1 MEPIAWEHTVV
12 AHNPATASENKIHED
27 TVARDY
33 GFRGGLV
40 PGVVVYAYMTH
51 APLERWGRDWLER
64 GTMAARFHV
73 PVYEGQE
80 VTVTLD
86 DDGELEAYTEDGLV
100 ASGAASLPHAVA
112 SPPDADGYPVAPL
125 PDERPPASAEALSVD
140 ALGTL
145 EYGFHAR
152 QAGAYLDEVREASPF
167 YAKAGVAHPGWLIAM
182 ANYALSQNVR
192 LGPWIHVETQATH
205 FSALADGERVVV
217 RGKVAGLFEKKG
229 HKFVDLDLLWL
240 AGDDRPV
247 LHARHTAIY
256 EPRRGRS

>member
-1 MEPIAWEHTVV
+1 MPPLVEHRVV

-40 PGVVVYAYMTH
+40 PGVVVYAYMTR
-51 APLERWGRDWLER
+51 APLDRWGRDWLER

-80 VTVTLD
+80 VTVSLD
-86 DDGELEAYTEDGLV
+86 DNGELEAYTEDGLV
-100 ASGAASLPHAVA
+100 ASGTASLPDRESV
-112 SPPDADGYPVAPL
+112 PPAPGSYAVAPL
-125 PDERPPASAEALSVD
+125 PEHRPPASAEALTVE

-145 EYGFHAR
+145 EYGFHAGKA
-152 QAGAYLDEVREASPF
+152 QEYLDQVRESSPF
-167 YAKAGVAHPGWLIAM
+167 YAETGFAHPGWLIAM
-182 ANYALSQNVR
+182 ANYALSQTVK
-192 LGPWIHVETQATH
+192 LGPWIHVETNATH
-205 FSALADGERVVV
+205 FSTVADGERVEV
-217 RGKVAGLFEKKG
+217 RGRVADLFEKKG

-240 AGDDRPV
+240 AGDERPV

>member
-1 MEPIAWEHTVV
+1 MSVEHTVV

-40 PGVVVYAYMTH
+40 PGVVVYAYMTR
-51 APLERWGRDWLER
+51 APLDRWGRDWLER

-86 DDGELEAYTEDGLV
+86 DDGRLQAHTEDGLV
-100 ASGAASLPHAVA
+100 ASGTASLPDAVA
-112 SPPDADGYPVAPL
+112 PAPDPAAYPIAPL
-125 PDERPPASAEALSVD
+125 PDERPPASPEALSREV
-140 ALGTL
+140 LGTL
-145 EYGFHAR
+145 EYGFHAER
-152 QAGAYLDEVREASPF
+152 TAAYLDEVRETSPF
-167 YAKAGVAHPGWLIAM
+167 YAEARVAHPGWLIAM

-192 LGPWIHVETQATH
+192 LGPWIHVETHATH
-205 FSALADGERVVV
+205 FSALTDGERVAV

-229 HKFVDLDLLWL
+229 HRFVDLDLLWL
-240 AGDDRPV
+240 GEDERPV

-256 EPRRGRS
+256 EPRRGRG

>member
-1 MEPIAWEHTVV
+1 MPAPVEHRVV
-12 AHNPATASENKIHED
+12 AHNPATASENRIHED
-27 TVARDY
+27 TVAREY

-40 PGVVVYAYMTH
+40 PGVVVYAYMTR

-80 VTVTLD
+80 VTVLLD
-86 DDGELEAYTEDGLV
+86 DDGELEAHTDDGLV
-100 ASGAASLPHAVA
+100 ASGRAALPDEAA
-112 SPPDADGYPVAPL
+112 ARPDPAAYPVAAL
-125 PDERPPASAEALSVD
+125 PDARPPASAEALDVD

-145 EYGFHAR
+145 EYGFHADR
-152 QAGAYLDEVREASPF
+152 TATYLDEVRETSPF
-167 YAKAGVAHPGWLIAM
+167 YAEARVAHPGWLIAM
-182 ANYALSQNVR
+182 ANYALSENVR
-192 LGPWIHVETQATH
+192 LGPWIHVETNATH
-205 FSALADGERVVV
+205 FSAVADGERVAV

-256 EPRRGRS
+256 EPRRGPG

>member
-1 MEPIAWEHTVV
+1 MSHTVV

-27 TVARDY
+27 TVAREY

-40 PGVVVYAYMTH
+40 PGVVVYAYMTR
-51 APLERWGRDWLER
+51 APLDRWGRDWLER
-64 GTMAARFHV
+64 GTMAARFFV

-86 DDGELEAYTEDGLV
+86 DDGELEARTEDGLV
-100 ASGAASLPHAVA
+100 AAGTATLPDTPNPAPDPAS
-112 SPPDADGYPVAPL
+112 YPVAPL
-125 PDERPPASAEALSVD
+125 PEKRPPASPEALAVD

-145 EYGFHAR
+145 EYGFHADK
-152 QAGAYLDEVREASPF
+152 AGVYLDEVRETSPF
-167 YAKAGVAHPGWLIAM
+167 YAEARVAHPGWLIAM

-192 LGPWIHVETQATH
+192 LGPWIHVETTTTH
-205 FSALADGERVVV
+205 FSTVADGERVSV

-229 HKFVDLDLLWL
+229 HRFVDLDLLWL
-240 AGDDRPV
+240 AEDDRPA

-256 EPRRGRS
+256 EPRRGRG

>member
-1 MEPIAWEHTVV
+1 MSHTVV

-27 TVARDY
+27 SVARDY

-40 PGVVVYAYMTH
+40 PGVVVYAYMTRV
-51 APLERWGRDWLER
+51 ALDRWGRDWLER
-64 GTMAARFHV
+64 GTMSARFFV

-80 VTVTLD
+80 VRVELD

-100 ASGAASLPHAVA
+100 ASGTASLPDAA
-112 SPPDADGYPVAPL
+112 AAPPDPADYPVLPL
-125 PDERPPASAEALSVD
+125 PEERPPASPDALAVD

-152 QAGAYLDEVREASPF
+152 QAGAYLDEVRESSPF

-192 LGPWIHVETQATH
+192 LGPWIHVETHATH
-205 FSALADGERVVV
+205 FSALADGERVAV
-217 RGKVAGLFEKKG
+217 RTKVADLFEKKG
-229 HKFVDLDLLWL
+229 HKFVELDLLWV
-240 AGDDRPV
+240 AQDERPV
-247 LHARHTAIY
+247 LHARHIAIY
-256 EPRRGRS
+256 EPRRGRA

>member
-1 MEPIAWEHTVV
+1 MHTVV

-40 PGVVVYAYMTH
+40 PGVVVYAYMTRP
-51 APLERWGRDWLER
+51 PLDLWGRDWLER
-64 GTMAARFHV
+64 GTMAARFLL

-80 VTVTLD
+80 VRVDLD
-86 DDGELEAYTEDGLV
+86 DNGELEAYTEDGLV
-100 ASGAASLPHAVA
+100 ATGTAALPDRVGT
-112 SPPDADGYPVAPL
+112 PPDLASYPAAPL
-125 PDERPPASAEALSVD
+125 PAERPPASPDALQVD

-152 QAGAYLDEVREASPF
+152 QAGAYLDEIRETSPF

-182 ANYALSQNVR
+182 ANYALSQSVR
-192 LGPWIHVETQATH
+192 LGPWIHVETHATH
-205 FSALADGERVVV
+205 YSALADGERVEV

-229 HKFVDLDLLWL
+229 HKFVELDLLWL
-240 AGDDRPV
+240 AQSARPV
-247 LHARHTAIY
+247 LYARHTAIY
-256 EPRRGRS
+256 EPRRGRG

>member
-1 MEPIAWEHTVV
+1 MGHTYRVT

-40 PGVVVYAYMTH
+40 PGVVVYAYMTRP
-51 APLERWGRDWLER
+51 ALDRWGRDWLER
-64 GTMAARFHV
+64 GTMSARFHL
-73 PVYEGQE
+73 PVYEDQQ
-80 VTVTLD
+80 VTVTLA
-86 DDGELEAYTEDGLV
+86 DDGVLQAHTDDGLV
-100 ASGAASLPHAVA
+100 AAGTASLPDRAG
-112 SPPDADGYPVAPL
+112 SPPDPVSFPVAPL
-125 PDERPPASAEALSVD
+125 PDHRPPASAAALDVD

-145 EYGFHAR
+145 EYGFHADK
-152 QAGAYLDEVREASPF
+152 QDSYLDEVRESAPL
-167 YAKAGVAHPGWLIAM
+167 YADARVAHPGWLIAM

-192 LGPWIHVETQATH
+192 LGPWIHVETTATH
-205 FSALADGERVVV
+205 FSSVADGERVAV

-256 EPRRGRS
+256 EPRRGRG

>member
-1 MEPIAWEHTVV
+1 MQHTVV

-27 TVARDY
+27 SVARDY

-40 PGVVVYAYMTH
+40 PGVVVYAYMTR

-64 GTMAARFHV
+64 GTMAARFLL

-80 VTVTLD
+80 VTVELD
-86 DDGELEAYTEDGLV
+86 DEGELEAYTEDGLV
-100 ASGAASLPHAVA
+100 AAGTAALPDDPIA
-112 SPPDADGYPVAPL
+112 PPDPASYPVAPL
-125 PDERPPASAEALSVD
+125 PDERPRASAEALAVD

-152 QAGAYLDEVREASPF
+152 QAGAYLDEIRETSTF

-182 ANYALSQNVR
+182 ANYALSQSVR
-192 LGPWIHVETQATH
+192 LGPWIHVETHATH
-205 FSALADGERVVV
+205 FSALADGERVEV
-217 RGKVAGLFEKKG
+217 RGKVAELFEKKG
-229 HKFVDLDLLWL
+229 HKFVELDLLWV
-240 AGDDRPV
+240 AQGARPV

>member
-1 MEPIAWEHTVV
+1 MQHTVV

-27 TVARDY
+27 SVARDY

-40 PGVVVYAYMTH
+40 PGVVVYAYMTR
-51 APLERWGRDWLER
+51 APLDRWGRDWLER
-64 GTMAARFHV
+64 GTMAARFLL

-80 VTVTLD
+80 VTVDLD

-100 ASGAASLPHAVA
+100 AAGTATLPDGTTP
-112 SPPDADGYPVAPL
+112 PPDPASYPVAPL
-125 PDERPPASAEALSVD
+125 PDERPPASPEALAVD

-152 QAGAYLDEVREASPF
+152 QAGAYLDEIRETSPF

-182 ANYALSQNVR
+182 ANYALSQSVR
-192 LGPWIHVETQATH
+192 LGPWIHVETHATH
-205 FSALADGERVVV
+205 FSALADGERVEV

-229 HKFVDLDLLWL
+229 HKFVDLDILWL
-240 AGDDRPV
+240 AQGDRPV

-256 EPRRGRS
+256 EPRRGRG

>member
-1 MEPIAWEHTVV
+1 MSSLPEHRVV

-40 PGVVVYAYMTH
+40 PGVVVYAYMTR
-51 APLERWGRDWLER
+51 APLDRWGRDWLER
-64 GTMAARFHV
+64 GTMEARFHL

-80 VTVTLD
+80 VSVTLD
-86 DDGELEAYTEDGLV
+86 DDGELEAHTEDGLV
-100 ASGAASLPHAVA
+100 ASGSATLPDSVGA
-112 SPPDADGYPVAPL
+112 PPDPTSYPVAPL
-125 PDERPPASAEALSVD
+125 PDDRPPASAEALAVD
-140 ALGTL
+140 ALGTV
-145 EYGFHAR
+145 EYGFHAAK
-152 QAGAYLDEVREASPF
+152 AGDYLGEVRETAPF
-167 YAKAGVAHPGWLIAM
+167 YAEARVAHPGWLIAM

-192 LGPWIHVETQATH
+192 LGPWIHVETSATH
-205 FSALADGERVVV
+205 FSTVADGERVAV

-240 AGDDRPV
+240 AEDERPV

-256 EPRRGRS
+256 EPRRGRG